1 MASTLTYFMTPEDEL
16 AFLRELEKWKFEVY
30 PEVVDPRYK
39 PFFATA
45 ENQGLLV
52 DESYYLAMP
61 EAGDAKARTI
71 KRGKNAGMLE
81 IEEVGSPVFHFERS
95 LELDGELRS
104 GRIWGELEVVGDR
117 KMKMRK
123 PDLLRV
129 AFEGMRDYFKRR
141 YHRSNPPGIFVG
153 PQAARRANQ
162 GLVLREAGRKG
173 ELYKVHR

>member
-16 AFLRELEKWKFEVY
+16 AFLREIEKWKFEVY
-30 PEVVDPRYK
+30 PEVIDPQYK
-39 PFFATA
+39 PFIATA
-45 ENQGLLV
+45 ANQGLLTE
-52 DESYYLAMP
+52 ESYYLALA
-61 EAGDAKARTI
+61 EAGDAVARTI

-95 LELDGELRS
+95 LEQDGELRS
-104 GRIWGELEVVGDR
+104 GRIWGELEIVGDR

-129 AFEGMRDYFKRR
+129 AFEEMRAYFKKRF
-141 YHRSNPPGIFVG
+141 HRSNPPGIFVG
-153 PQAARRANQ
+153 PHAARQANQ
-162 GLVLREAGRKG
+162 GLKLREAGRKG